1 MFISEHDY
9 SFRFVLFRF
18 AKYSKPVKIVRWIYL
33 EWLESSLFCALSC
46 FAVLLAQ
53 RVFTTRVEP
62 KTRCPATVA
71 NISNIQHLSD
81 RKDKILA
88 DPRGTIRTRR
98 KITLII
104 CTMKGMKVLLLKLL
118 FFCKVSNTKSKATKK

>member
-71 NISNIQHLSD
+71 NISNIQRLSD

-104 CTMKGMKVLLLKLL
+104 CT
-118 FFCKVSNTKSKATKK
+118 NE